1 MLLCCF
7 INYKNSLL
15 ILLVGMFRFLAFMFE
30 IIFCNDLGDK
40 FPHRI
45 CYSSWIYWVDNNLQG
60 ALLRLESKI
69 YCPIQSFYECAFSLT
84 YSSHHLNIP
93 VSVFCWDISEPHTA
107 VCSSP
112 RASRTLFL
120 LLAAEAML
128 TVSLLRG
135 FFKLDLKGLFILAEN
150 IANVIKF

>member
-1 MLLCCF
+1 MRLQSHLF
-7 INYKNSLL
+7 FTSLEH
-15 ILLVGMFRFLAFMFE
+15 FRF
-30 IIFCNDLGDK
+30 
-40 FPHRI
+40 
-45 CYSSWIYWVDNNLQG
+45 
-60 ALLRLESKI
+60 
-69 YCPIQSFYECAFSLT
+69 SFLFT
-84 YSSHHLNIP
+84 
-93 VSVFCWDISEPHTA
+93 VFCCYTTEPHTA

-150 IANVIKF
+150 IMKVYQI